1 VQISRTLDSLLDENG
16 QDSESDETGLQRV
29 ARSRNSRYYD
39 EGLEVNNLFCCI
51 FLLESYF

>member
-29 ARSRNSRYYD
+29 GRSQNSRYYD
-39 EGLEVNNLFCCI
+39 EGLEVNNLICCI